1 MNEKLVRRWIF
12 GSYIIGILFTPLTFT
27 PLIVDDVVP
36 GKYGLRHFM
45 EPGGW
50 VYTAYFG
57 FFAINATLGLYKLG
71 QAFFSSRG
79 PLRNQLRYLFIGSL
93 VGYAGGV
100 DNFLLV
106 YDIAL
111 FPFYPYG
118 TYAVGLYVFST
129 AYAIIAHKLLDV
141 EFIVRRTAI
150 FAGLFAFVYGIFSIV
165 TFFGQE
171 FFKDTLGWNQWL
183 AMVPTVLIVI
193 LAVRPLEN
201 ILATATERFL
211 FQKKYDYRQLLKKFA
226 TSVLTTIDLSRLLKE
241 TIEGIVTIM
250 KLESAAILLIDRDA
264 RLLRL
269 ACASGVDPHV
279 RFEVESFDL
288 LYNFLVANDQP
299 IKREAVMRKGFNAGI
314 DNLMHQFKSELC
326 IPICHNSKAL
336 GLLLLGA
343 KKSGDDFRPEDLDV
357 LMTLAK
363 TEAIAITNARL
374 FDDLSKIQAEAA
386 QKEKMAVIGTLAAGI
401 NHEICNPLGIV
412 RGQCEMFLLNMR
424 DGFYENKS
432 REDLV
437 KLCGDI
443 MNKVIRETDRATAIT
458 KKLSGFAKPSK
469 NNDMEEV
476 LIEREV
482 QEVLGLLGQDLKL
495 NNIDI
500 QTDIPANFP
509 VFLADRK
516 QIEEVL
522 FNIIR
527 NGAQAIDKKQGK
539 ILVSGFAQNGSAI
552 IRIADNGSGI
562 PKESLEKIFHPFYTT
577 KAPGK
582 GTGLGLFIVKQIVE
596 RNRGTIAV
604 ESEVGIGT
612 TFTLKFP
619 TAVKAITAAA

>member
-1 MNEKLVRRWIF
+1 
-12 GSYIIGILFTPLTFT
+12 
-27 PLIVDDVVP
+27 
-36 GKYGLRHFM
+36 
-45 EPGGW
+45 
-50 VYTAYFG
+50 
-57 FFAINATLGLYKLG
+57 
-71 QAFFSSRG
+71 
-79 PLRNQLRYLFIGSL
+79 
-93 VGYAGGV
+93 
-100 DNFLLV
+100 
-106 YDIAL
+106 
-111 FPFYPYG
+111 
-118 TYAVGLYVFST
+118 
-129 AYAIIAHKLLDV
+129 
-141 EFIVRRTAI
+141 
-150 FAGLFAFVYGIFSIV
+150 
-165 TFFGQE
+165 
-171 FFKDTLGWNQWL
+171 
-183 AMVPTVLIVI
+183 
-193 LAVRPLEN
+193 
-201 ILATATERFL
+201 
-211 FQKKYDYRQLLKKFA
+211 
-226 TSVLTTIDLSRLLKE
+226 
-241 TIEGIVTIM
+241 
-250 KLESAAILLIDRDA
+250 
-264 RLLRL
+264 
-269 ACASGVDPHV
+269 
-279 RFEVESFDL
+279 
-288 LYNFLVANDQP
+288 
-299 IKREAVMRKGFNAGI
+299 
-314 DNLMHQFKSELC
+314 
-326 IPICHNSKAL
+326 
-336 GLLLLGA
+336 
-343 KKSGDDFRPEDLDV
+343 
-357 LMTLAK
+357 
-363 TEAIAITNARL
+363 
-374 FDDLSKIQAEAA
+374 
-386 QKEKMAVIGTLAAGI
+386 MAVIGTLAAGI